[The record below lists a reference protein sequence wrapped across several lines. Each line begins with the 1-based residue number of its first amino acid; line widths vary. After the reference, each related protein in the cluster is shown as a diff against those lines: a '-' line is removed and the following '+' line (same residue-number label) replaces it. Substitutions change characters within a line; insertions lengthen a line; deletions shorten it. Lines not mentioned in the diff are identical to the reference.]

1 MKLGMAFQDYCA
13 VLGLFA
19 DLRVLIEI
27 ANATASGRRQIFEFR
42 ERITKLRPGIRV
54 KVTD

>member
-1 MKLGMAFQDYCA
+1 MAFQDYCA